1 MSAAHDSTGS
11 SSRPPAVVFG
21 PGSRGYR
28 PLRKRWIRAAVI
40 CVVATA
46 ALILLVAAAEGQG
59 HSGVNLSFTEDTRS
73 P

>member
-1 MSAAHDSTGS
+1 MSAVTHDSTGS
-11 SSRPPAVVFG
+11 SSRPPPVAFG

-28 PLRKRWIRAAVI
+28 PLRKRWIRALAI

-46 ALILLVAAAEGQG
+46 AVALLVAAAEGREP
-59 HSGVNLSFTEDTRS
+59 VNLSFTQGTRT